1 MDMKNT
7 DVAIKKTPEPSR
19 GLIFAPDGH
28 GGAMLVGMGECT
40 DEVLVIPSR
49 TPDGLRVTS
58 VCDAA
63 LMRNARITRIMI
75 PKSIK
80 SIGKYAFAWCSN
92 LQAVTIPSS
101 VAEIGD
107 RAFTGCERLTRL
119 CLRDGIRR
127 IGERAFSFCAG
138 LSELQLPDSIQQIGT
153 SAFEGCRSLR
163 AVRCRRDWKHCRIRY
178 SAPVLPWKTSPFR
191 LLCPKS
197 ESLLFTAAPLCPGC
211 AFPNRCTT
219 SVFPHLRVFPL
230 LQS

>member
-127 IGERAFSFCAG
+127 IGERAFSFCYLLLYGFPYPAAG
-138 LSELQLPDSIQQIGT
+138 QHPADRHQ
-153 SAFEGCRSLR
+153 
-163 AVRCRRDWKHCRIRY
+163 
-178 SAPVLPWKTSPFR
+178 
-191 LLCPKS
+191 
-197 ESLLFTAAPLCPGC
+197 
-211 AFPNRCTT
+211 
-219 SVFPHLRVFPL
+219 RV
-230 LQS
+230 